1 MENIVHI
8 KNYKSPPIDKKEIL
22 RYAKAGEDFCELEG
36 LIDECILEVFDKLV
50 YKVCYCELPIEKFI
64 EHNSKDLEK
73 NLWDCTSVVLF
84 CATIGIEIDRLIA
97 RYASVSPLKSLLF
110 QAIGAE
116 RIESLVNL
124 FNDEIKEEKRLH
136 TKSTS
141 PRFSA
146 GYGDFKIEAQ
156 KDIFKILEPSRK
168 IGVTLNESL
177 LMSPSK
183 SVSAIIGISDKEI
196 CEDFITC
203 EKCNKKDC
211 EYRRKNENT

>member
-1 MENIVHI
+1 MENIVYI
-8 KNYKSPPIDKKEIL
+8 KNYKSPPVDKKEIL
-22 RYAKAGEDFCELEG
+22 RYSSAGEDFCELDS
-36 LIDECILEVFDKLV
+36 LINECILEVSDKLV

-64 EHNSKDLEK
+64 GYNSKDLEK
-73 NLWDCTSVVLF
+73 NLWDCTSVVIF

-97 RYASVSPLKSLLF
+97 RYASASPLKSLLF

-116 RIESLVNL
+116 RIESLCNL
-124 FNDEIKEEKRLH
+124 FNDEIKKEKKTTR
-136 TKSTS
+136 

-146 GYGDFKIEAQ
+146 GYGDFSIEAQ

-177 LMSPSK
+177 MVSPSK
-183 SVSAIIGISDKEI
+183 SVSAIIGISDKEY
-196 CEDFITC
+196 CEDLQLC
-203 EKCNKKDC
+203 EKCNKTDC